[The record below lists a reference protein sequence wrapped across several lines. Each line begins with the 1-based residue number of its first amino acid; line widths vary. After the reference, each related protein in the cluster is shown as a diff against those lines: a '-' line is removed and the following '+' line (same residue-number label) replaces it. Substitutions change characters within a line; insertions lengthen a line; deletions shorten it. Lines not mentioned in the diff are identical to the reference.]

1 MVVVLVRRVSSN
13 FEPTENTQG
22 VIMGAMIRSYG
33 QYCPIAKASEL
44 LGDRWSLLIA
54 RELLFGPLRFTD
66 MEEGLPGISKSVL
79 ADRLKRLQRAGIC
92 EKTPD
97 GAYRFTDA
105 GEALRP
111 VLQSMGE
118 WVARW
123 IMNDPTPAEADPRLL
138 MLFISRHVNRE
149 ALPDERVVAEF
160 RLSDPDDVIWLLLE
174 REDVSVCP
182 EDPALPIDLVVE
194 TRTPDLYRVYIGRT
208 TLEAER
214 TEGRIEVRGRPSLV
228 SAFSKWMAWSSFAEA
243 SRQAMSAVG

>member
-1 MVVVLVRRVSSN
+1 
-13 FEPTENTQG
+13 
-22 VIMGAMIRSYG
+22 MGAMTRSYG
-33 QYCPIAKASEL
+33 QYCPISKASEL
-44 LGDRWSLLIA
+44 LGDRWTLLIV
-54 RELLFGPLRFTD
+54 RELLFGPLRFTE
-66 MEEGLPGISKSVL
+66 MEEGLPGISRSVL
-79 ADRLKRLQRAGIC
+79 SDRLKHLQQAGIC
-92 EKTPD
+92 EKAPD

-160 RLSDPDDVIWLLLE
+160 RFSEPEEVIWLLLE

-182 EDPALPIDLVVE
+182 EDPGLPIDLVVE
-194 TRTPDLYRVYIGRT
+194 ARTSDLYRVYIGRT
-208 TLEAER
+208 RLEKETA
-214 TEGRIEVRGRPSLV
+214 EGRIKVGGRPSMV
-228 SAFSKWMAWSSFAEA
+228 SAFPRWMEWSSFAEA
-243 SRQAMSAVG
+243 SRQSLSAVG